1 MMIIKALRE
10 YFLDC
15 PILEEAAKINVDF
28 LEVDP
33 TNYTLD
39 GVPAD
44 PIVKMY
50 ADGGK
55 IKQFL
60 FVFASKEYYG
70 PDVLQNIDNSGFYE
84 KLSDWFE
91 EQNEIGNLP
100 ELNNKRAL
108 KIETLTSG
116 YLFGSDENSARYQ
129 LQGRLLYYED

>member
-91 EQNEIGNLP
+91 EQNEISNLP

>member
-1 MMIIKALRE
+1 MIIKALRE

-91 EQNEIGNLP
+91 EQNEISNLP

>member
-1 MMIIKALRE
+1 MIIKALRE